1 LFLIFG
7 YPQVFDV
14 VISRVTAPVADLVIE
29 DNLLRDGGEYWEVIA
44 GDKKQIGFQRTI
56 IRNRYDQAISKS
68 TKLNTAAQQSEAVP
82 PIPASVYFEQQS
94 RLILLRRGELFDVA
108 MTLVSESDADGFFVS
123 GKLQTKTSF
132 DPIET
137 IFNVQDDKLIILTEK
152 TKNSIAWN
160 KVAGADAVIRSLLQ
174 KPMQSGEKR
183 TITHFDLNQSQV
195 VETTL
200 DASGIRESDRYGNAK
215 LLEIFVQNN
224 VAGKTGTSAYYYTD
238 RGGNIIYTE
247 TIFGNRTISTLR
259 TSKKHAT
266 SIISNNNL
274 IEYGNIGEIPLN
286 APIVAPR
293 ESSPISF
300 LVKINNSQN
309 DSDSITE
316 RFAVSP
322 FQKVEVVD
330 QQSVIVTVWSS
341 IGNDPT
347 QYGNNEY
354 KIENNVTNNTE
365 QLEEYLASCGLIDLD
380 NSDLQQ
386 FALSVDSDNLTVWQT
401 AVAMEGLVAK
411 SIRSSSLSFGFA
423 SSSEVLRT
431 RRGDCTERAVLL
443 TALCRKKGI
452 PARVVL
458 GLAYSNQ
465 QNKNDNNT
473 ESKPNKMV
481 FHLWNE
487 VYVDGIWRPL
497 DATYGLGGAD
507 AARIKIA
514 DDSLK
519 NNSLSQICQTIIEN
533 IEQIEISQ
541 KQ

>member
-1 LFLIFG
+1 MFLIFG
-7 YPQVFDV
+7 YPRVIDV
-14 VISRVTAPVADLVIE
+14 VISRVTVSVADLVIE
-29 DNLLRDGGEYWEVIA
+29 DNLLRDGGEYWEVITD
-44 GDKKQIGFQRTI
+44 DKKQIGFQRTI
-56 IRNRYDQAISKS
+56 IRNKYAQAVSKS
-68 TKLNTAAQQSEAVP
+68 TGRSLP

-94 RLILLRRGELFDVA
+94 RLMLLRRGELFDVA
-108 MTLVSESDADGFFVS
+108 MTLISESDADGFFVS

-137 IFNVQDDKLIILTEK
+137 NFQVQDDKLIILTGK
-152 TKNSIAWN
+152 TENSIAWN
-160 KVAGADAVIRSLLQ
+160 KAAGADAVIRSLLH

-183 TITHFDLNQSQV
+183 TIIHFDLNQSQI
-195 VETTL
+195 VETIL
-200 DASGIRESDRYGNAK
+200 DAGDIRESDRYGNKK
-215 LLEIFVQNN
+215 LLEISVQNN
-224 VAGKTGTSAYYYTD
+224 VAGKTGASGFYYTD

-247 TIFGNRTISTLR
+247 TTFGNRTISTLR
-259 TSKKHAT
+259 TSKRYAT
-266 SIISNNNL
+266 SIISNNNPV
-274 IEYGNIGEIPLN
+274 EYGNIGEILLSE
-286 APIVAPR
+286 PIIAPR

-300 LVKINNSQN
+300 LVKINNTKN
-309 DSDSITE
+309 DADSIDK

-330 QQSVIVTVWSS
+330 SQSVIITVWSS

-380 NSDLQQ
+380 DPNLQQ
-386 FALSVDSDNLTVWQT
+386 FALSVKSDNLTVWQT
-401 AVAMEGLVAK
+401 AVAMEGLVSK

-443 TALCRKKGI
+443 AALCRKKGI

-473 ESKPNKMV
+473 ESTTPNKMV

-487 VYVDGIWRPL
+487 VYVEGIWRPL

-507 AARIKIA
+507 AARIKIT
-514 DDSLK
+514 D
-519 NNSLSQICQTIIEN
+519 
-533 IEQIEISQ
+533 
-541 KQ
+541 